1 MPTLSQRNR
10 EQKVRQGNQEVQVS
24 PGTTPEFRTQ
34 AIKLAQ
40 TKDKTMSQT
49 AKDLGVPVGTLHSWV
64 RRHETGEWSVPLE
77 TVEAVKIDKTS
88 TSSSLKAPSISQKLQ
103 EQLAAEQRISA
114 DLERQVKRLTQ
125 EREILKKAMAYCLDV
140 PK

>member
-1 MPTLSQRNR
+1 MSQSSLKQRLP
-10 EQKVRQGNQEVQVS
+10 KIY
-24 PGTTPEFRTQ
+24 TPEFRTQ